1 MFIES
6 IFCHYYKSMY
16 FHYYKSI
23 YFHYYQSM
31 SFFFYYKYIYYNKS
45 MYFIITNVP
54 VWPWEVLELLPPPG
68 HNHGNIESKNKRKW
82 YVTCELFT

>member
-1 MFIES
+1 
-6 IFCHYYKSMY
+6 
-16 FHYYKSI
+16 
-23 YFHYYQSM
+23 
-31 SFFFYYKYIYYNKS
+31 